1 MNIVYTEEP
10 HGYIVDGKPMDCLS
24 DMMKA
29 MGICGYGSVPDHIL
43 QKAADLG
50 HAVHKAT
57 HLIDIDELGSYD
69 DKIQPY
75 IDGYKTFKDE
85 LQPTFIDYEVSVA
98 SKALKLATTLDRV
111 AVIGDVISDVEIK
124 TTSALMKKSIRI
136 QTAGHKFI
144 YNIDKKPKD
153 KIKKRY
159 VLWLRNT
166 GKYELI
172 PMENPRDEGL
182 FISLVNSFNFIKEK

>member
-1 MNIVYTEEP
+1 MNIIYTEEP
-10 HGYIVDGKPMDCLS
+10 HGYIVDGKPMDALS

-29 MGICGYGSVPDHIL
+29 MGICGYDNVPEYIM

-69 DKIQPY
+69 PAIQSY
-75 IDGYKTFKDE
+75 LDAYQAFKDE
-85 LQPTFIDYEVSVA
+85 LQPTFVAHEVSVA
-98 SKALKLATTLDRV
+98 SKALKIATTLDRV
-111 AVIGDVISDVEIK
+111 GILNNKLSVIEIK

-136 QTAGHKFI
+136 QTAAHQFI
-144 YNIDKKPKD
+144 YNMGKLPKD
-153 KIKKRY
+153 QIKKRY

-172 PMENPRDEGL
+172 PMTNPRDEGL
-182 FISLVNSFNFIKEK
+182 FISLTNSWNFIRE

>member
-1 MNIVYTEEP
+1 VNIVYTEEP
-10 HGYIVDGKPMDCLS
+10 HGYIVDGKPMDALS

-29 MGICGYGSVPDHIL
+29 MGICGYDNVPEHIM

-69 DKIQPY
+69 PAIQPY
-75 IDGYKTFKDE
+75 LDAYNGFKAVYS
-85 LQPTFIDYEVSVA
+85 PTFLDYEVSVA

-111 AVIGDVISDVEIK
+111 AIINAVVSDVEIK

-144 YNIDKKPKD
+144 YNSMGYDH
-153 KIKKRY
+153 KIKKKY

-166 GKYELI
+166 GKHELI
-172 PMENPRDEGL
+172 PMANPSDDSL
-182 FISLVNSFNFIKEK
+182 FISLANSYNFIKEK